1 MTKSKVKISKE
12 MAEAEVRTF
21 LEAHYIDVDTEDME
35 EEEAST
41 MGAIISALARPI
53 KKGRATIDGK
63 KYTLELLD
71 PQGDLKEVSFE
82 GMNFHALTYAG
93 RAKSGDGMA
102 MEGHVIA
109 AMCKVT
115 YAELCKM
122 TIQDWSTLN
131 NLKKVFMSA

>member
-1 MTKSKVKISKE
+1 MTKSQVKISKE

-35 EEEAST
+35 EEEASET
-41 MGAIISALARPI
+41 NAIIAALARPI
-53 KKGRATIDGK
+53 QKGRATIDGK
-63 KYTLELLD
+63 KYTLELLE

-82 GMNFHALTYAG
+82 GMSFHALTHSS
-93 RAKSGDGMA
+93 RAKAGDNMA
-102 MEGHVIA
+102 MEGQVVA
-109 AMCKVT
+109 AMCGIM

-122 TIQDWSTLN
+122 PIQDFMVLN